1 MYMWTYIYQTL
12 SQENYNSQ
20 LTRMKCV
27 IYKKKKI
34 LVNIKLR
41 MWAWVFKNQSGN
53 YLYQG
58 KAAII

>member
-1 MYMWTYIYQTL
+1 
-12 SQENYNSQ
+12 
-20 LTRMKCV
+20 MKCV

-34 LVNIKLR
+34 LVYIKLR

-58 KAAII
+58 KADKWNKNILLQG